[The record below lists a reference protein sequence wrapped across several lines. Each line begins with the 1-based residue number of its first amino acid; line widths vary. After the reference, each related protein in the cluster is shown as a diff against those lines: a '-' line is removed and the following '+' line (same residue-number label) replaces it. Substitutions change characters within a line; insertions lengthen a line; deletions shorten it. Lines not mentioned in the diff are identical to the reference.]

1 MKYDFEELGIPKP
14 QLFDKYEDDT
24 KDNIY
29 EYLSNLD
36 DHNKKIYKIAHEHL
50 ETSFNII
57 KSNGYLKWLKEKE
70 KS

>member
-14 QLFDKYEDDT
+14 QLFDKYEHDT